1 MSDQKWTKVI
11 TGILLG
17 LGTYGVVKW
26 VKKEKWT
33 LKGAFGS
40 VTVGGIGFPLTEP
53 AIRKIIEGIK
63 NLPPTPVSTS
73 PIRQDKPPN
82 LATTEKE
89 KLLIEKLEDLEK
101 KLTGMY
107 QTTKNQERPLL
118 SENKWE
124 AILIPGSIILIIG
137 ERGSGKTALGYYL
150 LQKLCQRMGCYVV
163 NLPDKV
169 RRLLPA
175 GIGAVATLEEAPCH
189 TALLVDEAG
198 LEFSARKSASERN
211 QRLLEVISLAR
222 QRNQIII
229 FIVQETSYI
238 DITILRGLSSL
249 IVKEPS
255 PLQSRLERPE
265 IREFIEKAQVAFNQ
279 VPGDK
284 RDWAYLA
291 FGTSGK
297 HGMLRTPKPS
307 FFCHELSNCYGL
319 SYEKIAEKKPS
330 ILSREDKK
338 EKAYEMHTKEKLSIR
353 KIAEQLGVGKST
365 VHNLIKEKGKEMSEA
380 FDRLVSQFGQI
391 GKN

>member
-1 MSDQKWTKVI
+1 MSEQKWTKVI

-17 LGTYGVVKW
+17 LGSYGTVKW
-26 VKKEKWT
+26 IKREKWT
-33 LKGAFGS
+33 WKGAAQSAFA
-40 VTVGGIGFPLTEP
+40 GGVVVPLTEP
-53 AIRKIIEGIK
+53 AIRKLIEGIK

-73 PIRQDKPPN
+73 WIRQDKPPN
-82 LATTEKE
+82 LAITEKE
-89 KLLIEKLEDLEK
+89 KLFIEKLEDLKK
-101 KLTGMY
+101 KLPGMY

-124 AILIPGSIILIIG
+124 AILIPGSVILIIG
-137 ERGSGKTALGYYL
+137 ERGSGKTASGYYL
-150 LQKLCQRMGCYVV
+150 LQKLSQRMGCYVV
-163 NLPDKV
+163 NLPDEV
-169 RRLLPA
+169 RHLLPA
-175 GIGAVATLEEAPCH
+175 GIGAVPTLEEAPCH

-198 LEFSARKSASERN
+198 LEFSARRSASEKN
-211 QRLLEVISLAR
+211 QKLLEVISLAR

-265 IREFIEKAQVAFNQ
+265 IREFIEKAQLALNQ
-279 VPGDK
+279 LPGDK

-307 FFCHELSNCYGL
+307 FFCDELSNCYGL

-330 ILSREDKK
+330 ILCREDKK

-380 FDRLVSQFGQI
+380 FDQLVSQFGQI